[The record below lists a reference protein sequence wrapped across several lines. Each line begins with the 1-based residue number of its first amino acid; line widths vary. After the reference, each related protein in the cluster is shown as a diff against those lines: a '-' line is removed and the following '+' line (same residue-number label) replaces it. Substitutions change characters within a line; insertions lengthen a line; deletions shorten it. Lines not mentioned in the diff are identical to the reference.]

1 MAHRHIKG
9 DRRDGGSSAVSAA
22 IAGYPNSTVPMGQ
35 VRGLPAGIS
44 IFGKAWNEPTLISIA
59 YAYQQGTRNRTP
71 PTLLVHR
78 NECDYRPNQ

>member
-1 MAHRHIKG
+1 
-9 DRRDGGSSAVSAA
+9 VSAA

-59 YAYQQGTRNRTP
+59 YAYQHGTRHRTP
-71 PTLLVHR
+71 PTFAATLSWQRRCPAELDRGVDRVAHR
-78 NECDYRPNQ
+78 CDLCR